1 MPKPAQAKPTKS
13 PKTPTPDYPILAFA
27 SEAEWESWLS
37 ENGALAPGIWL
48 RFYKKASG
56 IASVNYAQALDVAL
70 CYGWIDSQVQK
81 GDEQSYL
88 QKFTPRK
95 KRSLWSQVNRE
106 KVAKLIAAE
115 RMQPSGQAEIDK
127 AKANGQWEQAYASFS
142 NIEVPGDLQAQLDQ
156 DPDTKTFF
164 ESLTKTQRY
173 SLLMPLSIA
182 KKPETRER
190 RLSKALELLRERKK
204 P

>member
-1 MPKPAQAKPTKS
+1 M
-13 PKTPTPDYPILAFA
+13 PKTPQTKQNKPSPPDYPILAFA
-27 SEAEWESWLS
+27 SEAEWESWLA
-37 ENGALAPGIWL
+37 ENGMLVPGIWL

-56 IASVNYAQALDVAL
+56 VASVNYAQALDVAL

-106 KVAKLIAAE
+106 KVAKLIAAG

-142 NIEVPGDLQAQLDQ
+142 TIEVPGDLQAQLDQ

-173 SLLMPLSIA
+173 SLLMPLSLA

-190 RLSKALELLRERKK
+190 RLSKALELLRARKK

>member
-1 MPKPAQAKPTKS
+1 M
-13 PKTPTPDYPILAFA
+13 PKTPQTKQNKPSPPDYPILAFA

-37 ENGALAPGIWL
+37 ENGALVPGVWL

-106 KVAKLIAAE
+106 KVAKLIAAG

-142 NIEVPGDLQAQLDQ
+142 TIEVPPDLQAQLDQ
-156 DPDTKTFF
+156 DPAMAAFF

-182 KKPETRER
+182 QKPETRER
-190 RLSKALELLRERKK
+190 RLSKALELLRARKK

>member
-1 MPKPAQAKPTKS
+1 MPKPPQPKRTPS
-13 PKTPTPDYPILAFA
+13 PAPDYPILAFA
-27 SEAEWESWLS
+27 SDADWESWLA
-37 ENGALAPGIWL
+37 ENFALAPGVWL

-56 IASVNYAQALDVAL
+56 IPSVNYAQALDVAL
-70 CYGWIDSQVQK
+70 CYGWIDSQVKK
-81 GDEQSYL
+81 GDETSYL

-95 KRSLWSQVNRE
+95 QRSLWSQVNRE
-106 KVAKLIAAE
+106 KVAKLIAAG

-142 NIEVPGDLQAQLDQ
+142 TIEVPADLQAALDQ
-156 DPDTKTFF
+156 DPETQTFF

-190 RLSKALELLRERKK
+190 RLSKALELLRARQK

>member
-1 MPKPAQAKPTKS
+1 MPKPAQPKRTPS
-13 PKTPTPDYPILAFA
+13 PAPDYPILAFA
-27 SEAEWESWLS
+27 SEAEWEIWLA
-37 ENGALAPGIWL
+37 ENFALAPGIWL

-56 IASVNYAQALDVAL
+56 VASVNYAQALDVAL
-70 CYGWIDSQVQK
+70 CYGWIDSQVKK
-81 GDEQSYL
+81 GDETSYL

-106 KVAKLIAAE
+106 KVAKLIAAG
-115 RMQPSGQAEIDK
+115 RMQPAGQAEIDK
-127 AKANGQWEQAYASFS
+127 AKANGEWEQAYASFS
-142 NIEVPGDLQAQLDQ
+142 TIEVPGDLQAQLDQ
-156 DPDTKTFF
+156 DPETKTFF

-173 SLLMPLSIA
+173 SLLIPLSLA

-190 RLSKALELLRERKK
+190 RLTKALELLRARQK